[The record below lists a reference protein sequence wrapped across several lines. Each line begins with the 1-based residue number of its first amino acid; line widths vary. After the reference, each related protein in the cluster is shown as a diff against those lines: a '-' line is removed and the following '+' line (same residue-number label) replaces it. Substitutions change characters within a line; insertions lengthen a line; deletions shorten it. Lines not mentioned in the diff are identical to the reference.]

1 MPVPKHPDLVALLT
15 RAFEGGLRSGR
26 KFLGVVER
34 ADGLIDC
41 RLLGI
46 RCDDFEV
53 RAANSFAP
61 PFAHFFDDLA
71 THEAAKLADEEAIV
85 ADGERPVSSTGFD
98 HIP

>member
-1 MPVPKHPDLVALLT
+1 M
-15 RAFEGGLRSGR
+15 
-26 KFLGVVER
+26 GVVER

-53 RAANSFAP
+53 RAANPFAP

-71 THEAAKLADEEAIV
+71 THEAAKLADEEAFV
-85 ADGERPVSSTGFD
+85 ADGESPVSSTGFD